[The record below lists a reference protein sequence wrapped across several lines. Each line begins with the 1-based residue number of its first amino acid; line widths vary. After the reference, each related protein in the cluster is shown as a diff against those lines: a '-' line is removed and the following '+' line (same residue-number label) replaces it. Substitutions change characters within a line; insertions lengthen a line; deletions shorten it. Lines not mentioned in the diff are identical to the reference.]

1 MAKGPASSA
10 SCWQQE
16 LKQSTKKSLRRG
28 QTYYYPFTKYL
39 PILQQFA
46 AQGFPEPDVVSL
58 YMVVIGSLFFSLS
71 SAFLALFE
79 LFS

>member
-28 QTYYYPFTKYL
+28 QTYYPFTKYL